1 MKKFIVRI
9 TEDSRL
15 NGWDVLSDQEFR
27 LYRDAK
33 KFALE
38 QEQKLQAEWQLIS
51 RQEKRNAFKCVFK
64 KGCEIRTLAIIKK

>member
-15 NGWDVLSDQEFR
+15 NGWDVLADKEFK
-27 LYRDAK
+27 LFRDAK

-38 QEQKLQAEWQLIS
+38 QEQKLQSDWHLIS
-51 RQEKRNAFKCVFK
+51 RYEKGFNFKCVFSK
-64 KGCEIRTLAIIKK
+64 DCEIKTLAIIKN